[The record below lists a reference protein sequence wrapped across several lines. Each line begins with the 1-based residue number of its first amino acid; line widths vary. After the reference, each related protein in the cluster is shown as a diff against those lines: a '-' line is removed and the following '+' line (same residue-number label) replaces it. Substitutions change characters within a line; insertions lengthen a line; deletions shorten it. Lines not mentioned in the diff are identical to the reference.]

1 MIGKTNAVIDN
12 NLGTLVWNGSAEFI
26 LAYDMNYEGGNV
38 LTWHSD
44 TLLTD
49 VSITGDETFTIK
61 MGATIDAPKRKFVCL
76 PTIDAPIT
84 GYTAWECTDE
94 VATETVD
101 GLIVK
106 YYVLI
111 DSNNNLSLYAKMN
124 AIKAIWRG
132 TFTALYKK

>member
-1 MIGKTNAVIDN
+1 MIGKTNAVINDI
-12 NLGTLVWNGSAEFI
+12 GTLVWNGSVEFI
-26 LAYDMNYEGGNV
+26 LSYNDNV
-38 LTWHSD
+38 FTWHSD

-49 VSITGDETFTIK
+49 STLIYAETFTISVNS
-61 MGATIDAPKRKFVCL
+61 TKRHLTLL
-76 PTIDAPIT
+76 PTTNTPIT

-94 VATETVD
+94 LAAEVEH

-111 DSNNNLSLYAKMN
+111 DSNNNLSLYAKMDE
-124 AIKAIWRG
+124 KRAIWRD

>member
-1 MIGKTNAVIDN
+1 MIGKTNVVINDI
-12 NLGTLVWNGSAEFI
+12 GTLVWNGSVEFF
-26 LAYDMNYEGGNV
+26 LSSFNNNV
-38 LTWHSD
+38 FTWHSD

-49 VSITGDETFTIK
+49 STLIYAETFTISA
-61 MGATIDAPKRKFVCL
+61 GSTKRHLTLL
-76 PTIDAPIT
+76 PTTNTPLT

-94 VATETVD
+94 LAAEAEH

-124 AIKAIWRG
+124 ELQGRTWRG

>member
-1 MIGKTNAVIDN
+1 MIGKTNVVINN
-12 NLGTLVWNGSAEFI
+12 NLGTIVWNGSAEF
-26 LAYDMNYEGGNV
+26 LLQYGYSDNV
-38 LTWHSD
+38 LTWQSD

-49 VSITGDETFTIK
+49 SSLVDIETFTIK
-61 MGATIDAPKRKFVCL
+61 MDTRHFVCL
-76 PTIDAPIT
+76 PTIDTPLT

-94 VATETVD
+94 AAEIVE

-124 AIKAIWRG
+124 AIKAVWNG

>member
-1 MIGKTNAVIDN
+1 MIGKTNVVINDI
-12 NLGTLVWNGSAEFI
+12 GTLVWNGSAEFV
-26 LAYDMNYEGGNV
+26 LSYNDNV
-38 LTWHSD
+38 FTWHSD

-49 VSITGDETFTIK
+49 STLIYAETFTISVNS
-61 MGATIDAPKRKFVCL
+61 TKRHLTLL
-76 PTIDAPIT
+76 PTTNTPIT

-94 VATETVD
+94 LAAEVEH

-111 DSNNNLSLYAKMN
+111 DSNNNLSLYAKMDE
-124 AIKAIWRG
+124 KRAIWRD

>member
-1 MIGKTNAVIDN
+1 MIGKTNVVINN
-12 NLGTLVWNGSAEFI
+12 NLGTIVWNGSLDFD
-26 LAYDMNYEGGNV
+26 LFYGYNDNDT

-49 VSITGDETFTIK
+49 SSLIDTETFIIK
-61 MGATIDAPKRKFVCL
+61 TGYESSPLVCL
-76 PTIDAPIT
+76 PTIDTPLT
-84 GYTAWECTDE
+84 GYTAWEY
-94 VATETVD
+94 TVEKAAEIVE

-124 AIKAIWRG
+124 AIKAVWG
-132 TFTALYKK
+132 STFTALYKK

>member
-1 MIGKTNAVIDN
+1 MIGKTNVVINN
-12 NLGTLVWNGSAEFI
+12 NLGTIVWNGSVEF
-26 LAYDMNYEGGNV
+26 LLQYGYSDNV

-49 VSITGDETFTIK
+49 VSIIGDETFTIK
-61 MGATIDAPKRKFVCL
+61 MGAKNFVCL
-76 PTIDAPIT
+76 PTIDTPLT
-84 GYTAWECTDE
+84 GYTAWECADE
-94 VATETVD
+94 AAAEIVE

-111 DSNNNLSLYAKMN
+111 DGNNNLSLYAKMN
-124 AIKAIWRG
+124 AIKAVWSG

>member
-1 MIGKTNAVIDN
+1 MIGKTNVVINDI
-12 NLGTLVWNGSAEFI
+12 GTLVWNGSAEFV
-26 LAYDMNYEGGNV
+26 LSYNDNV
-38 LTWHSD
+38 FTWHSD

-49 VSITGDETFTIK
+49 STLIYAETFTISVNS
-61 MGATIDAPKRKFVCL
+61 TKRHLTLL
-76 PTIDAPIT
+76 PTTNTPIT

-94 VATETVD
+94 LAAEVEH

-124 AIKAIWRG
+124 AIKAVWSG

>member
-1 MIGKTNAVIDN
+1 MIGKTNVVINN
-12 NLGTLVWNGSAEFI
+12 NLGTIVWNGSAEFF
-26 LAYDMNYEGGNV
+26 LSYNDNV
-38 LTWHSD
+38 FTWHSD

-49 VSITGDETFTIK
+49 SSLIYAETFTISVNS
-61 MGATIDAPKRKFVCL
+61 TKRHLTLL
-76 PTIDAPIT
+76 PTTDTPLT

-94 VATETVD
+94 LAAEVEH

-111 DSNNNLSLYAKMN
+111 DSNNNLSLYAKMDE
-124 AIKAIWRG
+124 KRAIWRD

>member
-1 MIGKTNAVIDN
+1 MIGKTNVVINDI
-12 NLGTLVWNGSAEFI
+12 GTIVWNGSVEFV
-26 LAYDMNYEGGNV
+26 LSYNDNV
-38 LTWHSD
+38 FTWHSD

-49 VSITGDETFTIK
+49 SSLIYAKTFTISVNS
-61 MGATIDAPKRKFVCL
+61 TKRHLTLL
-76 PTIDAPIT
+76 PTTDTPLT

-94 VATETVD
+94 LAAEVEH

-111 DSNNNLSLYAKMN
+111 DSNNNLSLYAKMDE
-124 AIKAIWRG
+124 KRAIWRD

>member
-1 MIGKTNAVIDN
+1 MIGKTNAVINDI
-12 NLGTLVWNGSAEFI
+12 GTLVWNGSVEFV
-26 LAYDMNYEGGNV
+26 LSYNDNV
-38 LTWHSD
+38 FTWHSD

-49 VSITGDETFTIK
+49 STLIYAETFTISV
-61 MGATIDAPKRKFVCL
+61 GSTKRHLTLL
-76 PTIDAPIT
+76 PTTNTPIT

-94 VATETVD
+94 LAAEAEH

-111 DSNNNLSLYAKMN
+111 DSNNNLSLYAKMDE
-124 AIKAIWRG
+124 KRAIWRG

>member
-1 MIGKTNAVIDN
+1 MIGKTNAVINDI
-12 NLGTLVWNGSAEFI
+12 GTLVWNGSVEFF
-26 LAYDMNYEGGNV
+26 LSSFNDNV
-38 LTWHSD
+38 FTWHSD

-49 VSITGDETFTIK
+49 SSLIDAETFTISVNS
-61 MGATIDAPKRKFVCL
+61 TKRHLTLL
-76 PTIDAPIT
+76 PTTNTPLT

-94 VATETVD
+94 LAAEVEH

-111 DSNNNLSLYAKMN
+111 DSNNNLSLYAKMDELQGRT
-124 AIKAIWRG
+124 WRD

>member
-1 MIGKTNAVIDN
+1 MIGKTNAVINDI
-12 NLGTLVWNGSAEFI
+12 GTLVWNGSVEFI
-26 LAYDMNYEGGNV
+26 LSYNDNV
-38 LTWHSD
+38 FTWHSD

-49 VSITGDETFTIK
+49 STLIYAETFTISVNS
-61 MGATIDAPKRKFVCL
+61 TKRHLTLL
-76 PTIDAPIT
+76 PTTNTPIT

-94 VATETVD
+94 LAAEAEH

-111 DSNNNLSLYAKMN
+111 DSNNNLSLYAKMDE
-124 AIKAIWRG
+124 KRAIWRD

>member
-1 MIGKTNAVIDN
+1 MIGKTNAVINN
-12 NLGTLVWNGSAEFI
+12 NLGTIVWNGSLDFD
-26 LAYDMNYEGGNV
+26 LFYGYNDNDT

-49 VSITGDETFTIK
+49 SSLIDTEIFTLN
-61 MGATIDAPKRKFVCL
+61 RFVCL
-76 PTIDAPIT
+76 PTIDTPLT

-94 VATETVD
+94 LAAEVEH

-111 DSNNNLSLYAKMN
+111 DSNNNLSLYAKMDE
-124 AIKAIWRG
+124 KRAIWRD

>member
-1 MIGKTNAVIDN
+1 MIGKTNAVINN
-12 NLGTLVWNGSAEFI
+12 NLGTIVWNGSAEF
-26 LAYDMNYEGGNV
+26 LLQYGYSDNV
-38 LTWHSD
+38 LTWQSD

-61 MGATIDAPKRKFVCL
+61 MGVEINSPKRKFVCL
-76 PTIDAPIT
+76 PTIDTPLT
-84 GYTAWECTDE
+84 GYTAWECADE
-94 VATETVD
+94 AAAEIVE

-124 AIKAIWRG
+124 AIKAAWHG

>member
-1 MIGKTNAVIDN
+1 MIGKTNAVINDI
-12 NLGTLVWNGSAEFI
+12 GTLVWNGLAEFS
-26 LAYDMNYEGGNV
+26 LSYGYDNDI
-38 LTWHSD
+38 LTWKSD

-49 VSITGDETFTIK
+49 STLIYAETFTISA
-61 MGATIDAPKRKFVCL
+61 GSTKRHLTLL
-76 PTIDAPIT
+76 PTTNTPLT

-94 VATETVD
+94 LAAEAEH

-111 DSNNNLSLYAKMN
+111 DSNNNLSLYAKMDEKR
-124 AIKAIWRG
+124 ALWRG

>member
-1 MIGKTNAVIDN
+1 MIGKTNAVINDI
-12 NLGTLVWNGSAEFI
+12 GTLVWSGLEEFF
-26 LAYDMNYEGGNV
+26 LSSFNNNV
-38 LTWHSD
+38 FTWHSD

-49 VSITGDETFTIK
+49 SSLIYAETFTISVNS
-61 MGATIDAPKRKFVCL
+61 AKRHLTLL
-76 PTIDAPIT
+76 PTTNTPLT

-94 VATETVD
+94 LAAEVEH

-124 AIKAIWRG
+124 ELQGRTWRD

>member
-1 MIGKTNAVIDN
+1 MIGKTNVVINN
-12 NLGTLVWNGSAEFI
+12 NLGTIVWNGSIEF
-26 LAYDMNYEGGNV
+26 LLQYGYSDNV
-38 LTWHSD
+38 LTWQSD

-49 VSITGDETFTIK
+49 SSLIDIETFTIK
-61 MGATIDAPKRKFVCL
+61 MGTRNFVCL
-76 PTIDAPIT
+76 PTIDTPIT

-111 DSNNNLSLYAKMN
+111 DGDNNLSLYAKMN
-124 AIKAIWRG
+124 AIKAIWSG

>member
-1 MIGKTNAVIDN
+1 MIGKTNAVINDI
-12 NLGTLVWNGSAEFI
+12 GTLVWNGSVEFV
-26 LAYDMNYEGGNV
+26 LSYNDNV
-38 LTWHSD
+38 FTWHSD

-49 VSITGDETFTIK
+49 STLIYAETFTISVNS
-61 MGATIDAPKRKFVCL
+61 TKRHLTLL
-76 PTIDAPIT
+76 PTTNTPIT

-94 VATETVD
+94 LAAEVEH

-111 DSNNNLSLYAKMN
+111 DSNNNLSLYAKMDEKN
-124 AIKAIWRG
+124 ALWRD

>member
-1 MIGKTNAVIDN
+1 
-12 NLGTLVWNGSAEFI
+12 
-26 LAYDMNYEGGNV
+26 MNSTKRH
-38 LTWHSD
+38 L
-44 TLLTD
+44 TLLPT
-49 VSITGDETFTIK
+49 T
-61 MGATIDAPKRKFVCL
+61 DAPL
-76 PTIDAPIT
+76 T

-94 VATETVD
+94 LAAEVEH

-124 AIKAIWRG
+124 ELQGRIWRD

>member
-1 MIGKTNAVIDN
+1 MIGKTNVVINN
-12 NLGTLVWNGSAEFI
+12 NLGTLVWNGLVEFF
-26 LAYDMNYEGGNV
+26 LSYKDNV
-38 LTWHSD
+38 FTWHSD

-49 VSITGDETFTIK
+49 SSLIYAETFTISVNS
-61 MGATIDAPKRKFVCL
+61 TKRHLTLL
-76 PTIDAPIT
+76 PTTDTPLT

-94 VATETVD
+94 LAAEVEH

-124 AIKAIWRG
+124 ELQGRIWRDI
-132 TFTALYKK
+132 FTALYKK

>member
-1 MIGKTNAVIDN
+1 MIGKTNVVINDI
-12 NLGTLVWNGSAEFI
+12 GTLVWNGSVEFI
-26 LAYDMNYEGGNV
+26 LSYKDNV
-38 LTWHSD
+38 FTWHSD

-49 VSITGDETFTIK
+49 SSLIYAETFTISVNS
-61 MGATIDAPKRKFVCL
+61 TKRHLTLL
-76 PTIDAPIT
+76 PTTDTPLT

-94 VATETVD
+94 LAAEVEH

-124 AIKAIWRG
+124 ELQGRIWRD

>member
-1 MIGKTNAVIDN
+1 MIGKTNAVINN
-12 NLGTLVWNGSAEFI
+12 NLGTIVWNGSLDFD
-26 LAYDMNYEGGNV
+26 LFYGYNDNDT

-49 VSITGDETFTIK
+49 SSLIDTEIFTLN
-61 MGATIDAPKRKFVCL
+61 RFVCL
-76 PTIDAPIT
+76 PTIDTPLT
-84 GYTAWECTDE
+84 GYTAWECTVDKASE
-94 VATETVD
+94 IVD

-111 DSNNNLSLYAKMN
+111 DGDNNLSLYAKMN
-124 AIKAIWRG
+124 AIKAVWSG